1 MKSWRNY
8 NGMNKHIWE
17 GWRVID
23 FIEFLQPS
31 INMIY
36 SNNSWQKPFKDRQE
50 LKEWCINN
58 QPYYKK
64 YIPEVVDYFSEMHN
78 IK

>member
-1 MKSWRNY
+1 MDKT
-8 NGMNKHIWE
+8 MNKHIWE

-23 FIEFLQPS
+23 FIESLQPS

-64 YIPEVVDYFSEMHN
+64 YIPEVVNYLAEKYN

>member
-1 MKSWRNY
+1 MDKI
-8 NGMNKHIWE
+8 MNKHIWE

>member
-1 MKSWRNY
+1 MDKI
-8 NGMNKHIWE
+8 MNKHIWE

-50 LKEWCINN
+50 LKEWCIDN

>member
-1 MKSWRNY
+1 MGKI
-8 NGMNKHIWE
+8 MNKHIWE

>member
-1 MKSWRNY
+1 MDKT
-8 NGMNKHIWE
+8 MNKHIWE

-23 FIEFLQPS
+23 FIESLQPS

-64 YIPEVVDYFSEMHN
+64 YIPEVVNYFIKKYN

>member
-1 MKSWRNY
+1 MDKT
-8 NGMNKHIWE
+8 MNKHIWE

-23 FIEFLQPS
+23 FIESLQPS

-64 YIPEVVDYFSEMHN
+64 VIPEVVNYFADKYN

>member
-1 MKSWRNY
+1 MN
-8 NGMNKHIWE
+8 NKHIWE
-17 GWRVID
+17 GWTVQS
-23 FIEFLQPS
+23 FIKELEPILTLIQDNKS
-31 INMIY
+31 HN
-36 SNNSWQKPFKDRQE
+36 KPITTKQE

-64 YIPEVVDYFSEMHN
+64 YIPEVVNYFAKKFN

>member
-1 MKSWRNY
+1 MTTINLE
-8 NGMNKHIWE
+8 KHIWE

>member
-1 MKSWRNY
+1 MDKI
-8 NGMNKHIWE
+8 MNKHIWE

-50 LKEWCINN
+50 LKEWCMNN

>member
-1 MKSWRNY
+1 MDKT
-8 NGMNKHIWE
+8 MNKHIWE

-23 FIEFLQPS
+23 FIESLQPS

-64 YIPEVVDYFSEMHN
+64 YIPEVVNYLAKKYN